1 MNQTTWILGGGAIIL
16 AIAVGLFMFTGNYE
30 NGKNALKTNTTPVV
44 ENKTLTTPSAFTK
57 ATIKTSMGDIKVK
70 LYGADS
76 PKTVEN
82 FAKLANAGFYNGVK
96 FHRVIKDFMIQAGDP
111 NSKDDAKMDLWGTG
125 GPGYAFADEFNN
137 HPLVKGSLAMANS
150 GPNTN
155 GSQFF
160 IVTADATPWLN
171 GKHTNFGEVVD
182 GMDVVMKI
190 GTTPTGKAD
199 RPLNPVIIQSIT
211 VE

>member
-1 MNQTTWILGGGAIIL
+1 MSQTTWILGGGALIL
-16 AIAVGLFMFTGNYE
+16 AIAGGLFLMTGHYE
-30 NGKNALKTNTTPVV
+30 NGKVAGKNNPTPVV
-44 ENKTLTTPSAFTK
+44 ENKTLTMPSQFTK
-57 ATIKTSMGDIKVK
+57 ATITTSLGVIHVK
-70 LYGADS
+70 LYGDAS
-76 PKTVEN
+76 PKTVDN
-82 FAKLANAGFYNGVK
+82 FAKLANEGFYNGVK

-111 NSKDDAKMDLWGTG
+111 NSKDDTKKELWGTG
-125 GPGYAFADEFNN
+125 GPGYSFADEFND

-171 GKHTNFGEVVD
+171 GKHTNFGEVTD

-190 GTTPTGKAD
+190 GTTATGVAD
-199 RPLNPVIIQSIT
+199 RPVTPVVIQSIS